1 MSRYTS
7 QIHFVVSIANS
18 MVTMRIN
25 VKTSLYVPNVANL
38 LYIMQ
43 VCVKTQRSVLNV
55 EKATML
61 IQKNAKFGKRK
72 KKYFELN
79 LHVPSLFLQ
88 REKQLSHQLLLRG
101 LVMLILLS
109 QP

>member
-1 MSRYTS
+1 M
-7 QIHFVVSIANS
+7 
-18 MVTMRIN
+18 
-25 VKTSLYVPNVANL
+25 KTSLYVPNVANL

-43 VCVKTQRSVLNV
+43 LSVKTQRSVLIV

-61 IQKNAKFGKRK
+61 IQRNARFSKRK

-79 LHVPSLFLQ
+79 LHATSLFLKC
-88 REKQLSHQLLLRG
+88 EKQLSHQLLLRG
-101 LVMLILLS
+101 VVMLILLS